1 MLSDEEFSAIAEK
14 YMDSIFRLAL
24 NYMRSRT
31 EADDIT
37 QNVLIKLYR
46 TEKKFQ
52 SGDHLRYWLVR
63 VTVNECKRALVSPW
77 RKMESIEQLRE
88 GFVFPEE
95 GRRELFDAVMALPKK
110 YRVPIYLYYYED
122 YSTEEIGRI
131 LKVPSATVRTH
142 LRRGRQQLRDSLGG
156 DENV

>member
-63 VTVNECKRALVSPW
+63 VTVNECKRVLVSPW

-142 LRRGRQQLRDSLGG
+142 LRRGRQQLKDSLGG

>member
-1 MLSDEEFSAIAEK
+1 MLSDEAFTAIAEK
-14 YMDSIFRLAL
+14 YMDNIFRLAL
-24 NYMRSRT
+24 NYMRSRS
-31 EADDIT
+31 EAEDIT
-37 QNVLIKLYR
+37 QNVLIRLYR
-46 TEKKFQ
+46 TEKEFEN
-52 SGDHLRYWLVR
+52 GDHLRHWLVR
-63 VTVNECKRALVSPW
+63 VTVNECKRVLVSSW

>member
-1 MLSDEEFSAIAEK
+1 MFSDEEFSALAEK
-14 YMDSIFRLAL
+14 YMDNIFRLAL

-52 SGDHLRYWLVR
+52 SDDHLRYWLVR

-77 RKMESIEQLRE
+77 RRMESIEQLRE
-88 GFVFPEE
+88 GVVFPEE
-95 GRRELFDAVMALPKK
+95 GSRELFDAVMALPKK

-122 YSTEEIGRI
+122 YSTEEIGQI
-131 LKVPSATVRTH
+131 LKMPSATVRTH
-142 LRRGRQQLRDSLGG
+142 LRRGRQQLKESLGG

>member
-52 SGDHLRYWLVR
+52 SGDHLRCWLVR
-63 VTVNECKRALVSPW
+63 VTVNTCKNLRRSPW
-77 RKMESIEQLRE
+77 RARTVGLETVAERPAFQ
-88 GFVFPEE
+88 PEE
-95 GRRELFDAVMALPKK
+95 GGVLEEVQKLPTK
-110 YRVPIYLYYYED
+110 YREVLVLYYYLGYD
-122 YSTEEIGRI
+122 TNEIGTMLGIRPDAVRARMSRAR
-131 LKVPSATVRTH
+131 LKLKSR
-142 LRRGRQQLRDSLGG
+142 LEGLGYG
-156 DENV
+156 